1 MLVGVLIA
9 MVYAQHGSWQ
19 DKYTNAEGMRCC
31 GPVDCQAVPVSIVLH
46 DGAKVQA
53 LVMGIAVTVPAASVH
68 PSEDMRSYWC
78 AKRNDEVPVDDNV
91 RCLFYVVGS

>member
-46 DGAKVQA
+46 DGAQST
-53 LVMGIAVTVPAASVH
+53 GPGDGHCCDRASGL
-68 PSEDMRSYWC
+68 C
-78 AKRNDEVPVDDNV
+78 APE
-91 RCLFYVVGS
+91 